1 MFKKI
6 IVITFLAVLIIA
18 GCSKTD
24 EVVDKAEF
32 LGSREVKVVM
42 AELSEISSFIEYS
55 GKIAAD
61 DAINVKPAIG
71 GKVLKMLVDEGSVV
85 KENDLLVKL
94 DETQLIQAKTQY
106 NNAERN
112 YRRMKELKKSGA
124 IDSATF
130 DEVETGYKLAKT
142 TLEFLTENT
151 HIMAP
156 IDGVVTTVFKKQ
168 GENFDAMMDPFLIR
182 MVNLNKVKA
191 RIQISDADINMIK
204 KGQNVILNVN
214 NSDEDFKG
222 KVSYVSPE
230 ADMMAGT
237 FTVEMIVQNKNNQ
250 LRNNQ
255 FVRVKVLTATSEKT
269 IVVSQQAVI
278 DNDHVYI
285 MEAGKAV
292 KKMVSLGLENEFNIE
307 ITNGL
312 NPGDAVVILGNSGL
326 SEGDNLIVIE

>member
-1 MFKKI
+1 MIKKI
-6 IVITFLAVLIIA
+6 LVFAFLILLVL
-18 GCSKTD
+18 GCSKQEETV
-24 EVVDKAEF
+24 EKAEF
-32 LGSREVKVVM
+32 LGSREVKVTNV
-42 AELSEISSFIEYS
+42 ELDDISSYIEYS

-61 DAINVKPAIG
+61 DAINVKPALG
-71 GKVLKMLVDEGSVV
+71 GKIMTMLVDEGSIV
-85 KENDLLVKL
+85 KEGDLLAKL

-106 NNAERN
+106 NNAEKN
-112 YRRMKELKKSGA
+112 YRRMLELKKSGA
-124 IDSATF
+124 IDGATF
-130 DEVETGYKLAKT
+130 DEVETGYKIAQT
-142 TLEFLTENT
+142 SLEFVLENT
-151 HIMAP
+151 HLSAP

-182 MVNLNKVKA
+182 MVNLGKVKA

-204 KGQNVILNVN
+204 KEQNVILNIN
-214 NSDEDFKG
+214 NSDVDFNG

-237 FTVEMIVQNKNNQ
+237 FTVEMIVQNKNNL

-255 FVRVKVLTATSEKT
+255 FVRVKVLTATSKKT

-278 DNDHVYI
+278 DNDHVFV
-285 MEAGKAV
+285 MDAGKAI

-307 ITNGL
+307 ITEGL